1 MQDFPSQHISTLSL
15 KNKTQLGT
23 LKVRQSFQVWK
34 GDKTVFIGRYWIQ
47 VDTRGHWSGSKVG
60 SPAAAGKAPSAVRL
74 VFHPDAR
81 RPAGRVR
88 NPRRVGTVHH
98 IQNERLWFVLGRGN
112 AERRVSA
119 ELSHSEQQRNNTTN
133 HREQNIVLPHR
144 GNSGFATS

>member
-23 LKVRQSFQVWK
+23 LRVRRSFQVWK
-34 GDKTVFIGRYWIQ
+34 GDQTVFIGRYWIQ

-60 SPAAAGKAPSAVRL
+60 SPAAAGKAPSAGRL

-88 NPRRVGTVHH
+88 NPRGWAQFTTFKTSVFGSFLAVETQSVESRRSFHTASSSATTQRT
-98 IQNERLWFVLGRGN
+98 IGN
-112 AERRVSA
+112 K
-119 ELSHSEQQRNNTTN
+119 
-133 HREQNIVLPHR
+133 NIVLPHR